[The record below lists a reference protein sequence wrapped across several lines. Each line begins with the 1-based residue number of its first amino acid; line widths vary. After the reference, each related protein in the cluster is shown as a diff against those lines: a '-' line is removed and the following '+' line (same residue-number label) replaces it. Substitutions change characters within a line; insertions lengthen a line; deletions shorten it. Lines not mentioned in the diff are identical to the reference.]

1 MKVRAYGNRLR
12 ELNAALV
19 LFPNQA
25 NDDYAGANVKLD
37 DDELLEIIE
46 HSLPNSW
53 MKQAVLM
60 DFQPENHTYME
71 VIEFFERLEE
81 LGVGAES
88 DQTNNNGKRKK
99 VDKSSDKKRPRVDSS
114 DRQSYDC
121 EYHGKNHTHDTRD
134 CKVIKALRE
143 ERDKKRSAKKHLH
156 GKGKPSQGGQYFTE
170 EELNTLVSKNLNKLL
185 KKASNNKKT
194 KKGKAEANAIDET
207 NPDDSDIDFGNFDF
221 NNLELDSS
229 DDQST
234 SSSDSE

>member
-1 MKVRAYGNRLR
+1 MRRYCRKPREMKVRAYGNRLR

-170 EELNTLVSKNLNKLL
+170 EELNTLVS
-185 KKASNNKKT
+185 
-194 KKGKAEANAIDET
+194 
-207 NPDDSDIDFGNFDF
+207 
-221 NNLELDSS
+221 
-229 DDQST
+229 
-234 SSSDSE
+234 